1 MNEPRSRET
10 PPLYTLLSEV
20 VGWTLD
26 RTADIP
32 KSQRFTFGQRL
43 DNLSLDALQRTIRA
57 VRGRTAKQKLAD
69 LTALDLLL
77 EELRVLWRLMNERGW
92 ISRQQLVFVRAS
104 ETGRAEI
111 APARHP
117 RRCAVLRLPL
127 SAGPATA
134 GARGDEAAV

>member
-10 PPLYTLLSEV
+10 PPLDTLLSEV

-69 LTALDLLL
+69 LAALDLLL
-77 EELRVLWRLMNERGW
+77 EELRVLWRLVKRW
-92 ISRQQLVFVRAS
+92 HAPQVRAR
-104 ETGRAEI
+104 RASGCR
-111 APARHP
+111 AAAR
-117 RRCAVLRLPL
+117 R
-127 SAGPATA
+127 
-134 GARGDEAAV
+134 

>member
-69 LTALDLLL
+69 LAALDLLL
-77 EELRVLWRLMNERGW
+77 EELRVLWRLVNERGW
-92 ISRQQLVFVRAS
+92 ISRQQLVFVQ
-104 ETGRAEI
+104 GK
-111 APARHP
+111 
-117 RRCAVLRLPL
+117 L
-127 SAGPATA
+127 
-134 GARGDEAAV
+134 DEAGRMVGGWMRQLETKNPKP